1 MMSIYSTKRLL
12 LANDLE
18 PLRLGTE
25 LSPEVARCN
34 MPVSQSGPSS
44 QNQIAAFYLP
54 LAQSLAAPKPRRS
67 IGNRQIHTV
76 CMKLNY
82 RVCRESYTK

>member
-1 MMSIYSTKRLL
+1 MMRIYGTKLL

-25 LSPEVARCN
+25 LGPEVARCS

-44 QNQIAAFYLP
+44 QNQIAAINLP
-54 LAQSLAAPKPRRS
+54 LAHSSCSQTQKV
-67 IGNRQIHTV
+67 HTG
-76 CMKLNY
+76 
-82 RVCRESYTK
+82 